1 MMKYFFRRRQSTQT
15 PPKVILITGCSSGI
29 GKALVLEFASRGDEV
44 RVCASARSLASLEYA
59 SALSNVDRF
68 AIDVTRR
75 ETIEAALTTIVDKY
89 SKIDMV
95 INNAGNELFGPLV
108 ELDIAKFREQF
119 ECNVVA
125 PLVVAQCC
133 ATYMIKQ
140 RYGTIVNVGSVQGE
154 VAIPFSAAYS
164 ASKFAVHA
172 LSDGLRMELRPF
184 GIDVVV
190 LAYVCIW
197 YFDFFL
203 YILKM
208 L

>member
-1 MMKYFFRRRQSTQT
+1 MKYFFRRRQSTQT

-190 LAYVCIW
+190 LAYVCI
-197 YFDFFL
+197 
-203 YILKM
+203 
-208 L
+208 